1 MPGDIHSHTVAVPGL
16 ASSANPGQDSAYV
29 LVISQLTREIRP
41 SLIISEQSLALGQD
55 KGNIFKLE
63 AGTTTGKQEGSRK
76 VGKSN
81 SSNKSRHSLA
91 LSHSTKSIKRHKNGA
106 LQG

>member
-1 MPGDIHSHTVAVPGL
+1 MHSDMVAVPEL
-16 ASSANPGQDSAYV
+16 ASAANPGQDYAYV
-29 LVISQLTREIRP
+29 LVTSQLTRERRP

-55 KGNIFKLE
+55 KSNIFKLE
-63 AGTTTGKQEGSRK
+63 VGTTTGKQEGSPK
-76 VGKSN
+76 VGKNN
-81 SSNKSRHSLA
+81 SSNKSGNSLA